1 MTEREII
8 PTLNPFSIAKSACAK
23 NPTKPHIIA
32 YKDTACTK
40 DHNALRSI

>member
-1 MTEREII
+1 MTVRGNVS
-8 PTLNPFSIAKSACAK
+8 TTNPLSLTKSACIK
-23 NPTKPHIIA
+23 NPTKPHNIA